1 MNDRR
6 YINPLT
12 DFGFKKIFGDK
23 EIMLAFLTDLLQ
35 PQSPISDITF
45 IDKELPEDM
54 EQIRGVIYDLHCRT
68 ADGKEFIVEMQNKR
82 QQFFG
87 DRIVY
92 YLSRSVSSQVRRGKA
107 GWDYNLMPV
116 YGVFFLNFHIP
127 GLSPRAVR
135 TVQMQVAETGEIFSD
150 TMKAYTLELPQFR
163 NKPLDC
169 ATTKIEYW
177 LYIIANMENMTDS
190 LPFQQQQ
197 PIFNRVGN
205 ISELVQMDEEERAKY
220 NISLDTYLSNLAVMK
235 NERREG
241 MMEGLKKGMK
251 KGREEGL
258 KEGREEGLKK
268 GMMEEK
274 LNNARNLKAAGVPV
288 ELIASSLGM
297 TVEEV
302 NGL

>member
-1 MNDRR
+1 MNDRHSYTDGR

-23 EIMLAFLTDLLQ
+23 EIMQAFLTDLLQ
-35 PQSPISDITF
+35 PQSPITDITF

-82 QQFFG
+82 QQFFS

-107 GWDYNLMPV
+107 SWEYDLMPV
-116 YGVFFLNFHIP
+116 YGIFFLNFHIP
-127 GLSPRAVR
+127 GLVPKAVR
-135 TVQMQVAETGEIFSD
+135 TVQMQVAETGEVFSE
-150 TMKAYTLELPQFR
+150 TVKAYTLELPEFR
-163 NKPLDC
+163 NKSVDC
-169 ATTKIEYW
+169 ATNKIEYW
-177 LYIIANMENMTDS
+177 LYNIANMENMTES

-205 ISELVQMDEEERAKY
+205 ISELVKMDEEERAKY

-241 MMEGLKKGMK
+241 REE
-251 KGREEGL
+251 GREEGL
-258 KEGREEGLKK
+258 KEGREEGLKEGRK
-268 GMMEEK
+268 EEK
-274 LNNARNLKAAGVPV
+274 ISNARNLKAAGVPV
-288 ELIASSLGM
+288 DIIATSLGM

-302 NGL
+302 MGI